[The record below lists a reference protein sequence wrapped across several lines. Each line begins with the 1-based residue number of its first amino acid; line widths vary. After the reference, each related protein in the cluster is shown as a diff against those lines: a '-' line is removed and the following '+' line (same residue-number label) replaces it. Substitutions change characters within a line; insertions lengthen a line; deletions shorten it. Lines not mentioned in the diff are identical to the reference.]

1 MKRLYCRCGQTV
13 FFDNHTCGNC
23 GRELGFD
30 PASLTMFAAGPD
42 EDLLSFCA
50 NRSSA
55 SRCNW
60 LAASAAGQCLS
71 CRTSKIIPA
80 LSKPSNRKRWRKLEH
95 AKRRLL
101 YELLYL
107 GLPVDDSRLQF
118 VFKEDQQSNPNVT
131 EDHVAIGHMNGV
143 ITINAAEADD
153 VYREQMRQK
162 MNEPYRTLLG
172 HFRHESGHYYF
183 NVVVTADKRA
193 EARALFGDESASYAA
208 ALDNY
213 YNNGPRHGWQS
224 DYISSYASSHPAE
237 DWAECWAHYL
247 HIQAVLEVAES
258 TGLGT
263 GRSTATWQQHFIDL
277 ALALNEIMRSMGLAD
292 VYPFVIT
299 APIARK
305 IEFIHQQVSA
315 FSGRPAAPSTGAG

>member
-1 MKRLYCRCGQTV
+1 MKRLFCSCGQVV

-30 PASLTMFAAGPD
+30 PDKLTMLAAGPD
-42 EDLLSFCA
+42 EDPLAFCA

-60 LAASAAGQCLS
+60 LAVGGAGQCLS
-71 CRTSKIIPA
+71 CRTSKVIPA
-80 LSKPSNRKRWRKLEH
+80 VSKPTNRKRWRKLEH

-118 VFKEDQQSNPNVT
+118 VFKEDQHSNPNVI
-131 EDHVAIGHMNGV
+131 ESHVAIGHFDGV
-143 ITINAAEADD
+143 ITINVAEADE

-172 HFRHESGHYYF
+172 HFRHESGHYFF
-183 NVVVTADKRA
+183 NVIVTEKWRD
-193 EARALFGDESASYAA
+193 EARALFGDESADYAA
-208 ALDNY
+208 ALNAY
-213 YNNGPRHGWQS
+213 YNNGPRHGWQN

-247 HIQAVLEVAES
+247 HIQAILEVAEA

-263 GRSTATWQQHFIDL
+263 GKSLPDWQHRFVDL
-277 ALALNEIMRSMGLAD
+277 AMALNEVMRSMGLAD

-299 APIARK
+299 APIADK
-305 IEFIHQQVSA
+305 IDFVHRAVTA
-315 FSGRPAAPSTGAG
+315 FTGRPVVPLTAAG